1 MRKQAVAAGIAVALV
16 FLVSGRSDEPQQP
29 PNGSSEQSVGGAP
42 FPPSSESRAESESLA
57 QSNSEAVE
65 IAVNHLTS
73 LRPERL
79 GGPQISLPW
88 TSNTVASTGGPPEST
103 TISVSEI
110 DDLNVAAPD
119 VAISVDN
126 KDLADSVQG
135 SAESIK
141 AEDLVVK
148 DVIPTQHNGVTH
160 VYLQQQR
167 GGIDVAGA
175 IANVAVKD
183 GDVAFEASDEL
194 SLATSGA
201 EAMPLGPL
209 DALQSAALA
218 LDLTPTEQTVVLEEA
233 IGPDRTQLLSDSGIA
248 ARPIPARLVY
258 QKVDGKSVRLAWEFE
273 IETVDHT
280 NIWQIRIGTDN
291 GEELE
296 RNNLIVHE
304 IFNEYTHADHSPSFR
319 SPLPTWLTTATAT
332 ERRTVSQSPSDPT
345 SSYRVFAQPLEAPS
359 FGERSLQSD
368 PFDVNASPLGWH
380 DTDGEVG
387 SESTLTVGNNVSA
400 YSDLDNLNRAVDGSQ
415 PDGGDSHN
423 FEFPID
429 FDGPASA
436 YTKAAVTNL
445 FYWNNIAHDFLYA
458 YGFDEEAGNFQFNN
472 YGKGGEEGDHV
483 HAEAQDGGGTNNA
496 NFYTPPDGN
505 SPRMQMYLWTNP
517 ERDGDFDNGI
527 ILHEYGHGLSIRLT
541 GGPSTSSCLNN
552 REQAGEGWSDY
563 LGLIATMTADD
574 LGSDGRGI
582 GTYALGQTRNG
593 PGIRQYRYS
602 TDLEV
607 DPRTYNSIKNASVPH
622 GVGSVFAAMLWEMTW
637 GLIEVHGFDSD
648 LARGSGGNN
657 VAMQLV
663 VDGLKLQTCS
673 PGFID
678 SRNAILAADAI
689 NNQSANKCII
699 WTAFAKRGLGY
710 SAAQG
715 SSGSVAD
722 GVEAFDLDPTCR
734 PLTLTKSSPSA
745 EAYPDSEVNYVLV
758 VSNQQSNESQS
769 NVVVTDS
776 LPLGTSFVEGSAT
789 CGGTTNSGVITFN
802 LGSLAPGERR
812 ECGFGVRT
820 AAGDWSIIEID
831 DDFSSLDAL
840 WGSTSL
846 NGDDPDWTSIST
858 TDDPDAGFSTGSVG
872 VSDKILTLSNA
883 VPITNQTTL
892 NFIHRFDI
900 ESGYDGGVVE
910 ISVDDG
916 STWSDIGPFITVG
929 GYNAQI
935 SSRYGSPISGRSAFS
950 GSQPEYATAKADL
963 SSFAGNSALVRFR
976 LASDSSITSQGWW
989 IDDIA
994 VGYQASISNVA
1005 TATSGA
1011 NTATSNTVVTTL
1023 VAAPNPGAP
1032 GRPTSVS
1039 GLAGDGQVV
1048 VSWAAP
1054 VDNGDSAIT
1063 GYTVTATPDGNKCS
1077 SKAGDLDCAVTG
1089 LVNGTSYTFA
1099 VVATNDQGNSAASAS
1114 SAAIQPLGVPD
1125 PPTSVIGLAGDSQV
1139 VVSWTAPEDDGGSA
1153 ITGYS
1158 VRSSPGGKTC
1168 RTTGDRVC
1176 AVAGLINGVSYSFT
1190 VTATNSV
1197 GSGPASLAS
1206 NSATPSSKFVGL
1218 TPSRVLESR
1227 QGQPA
1232 TVDGKYWQIGKR
1244 SAKTITELQVTGRGG
1259 VASDAAAVVLNV
1271 TVTDP
1276 SAPGYLTIFPCGANL
1291 PNSSNLNYTTGQ
1303 TVGNSVV
1310 AKVGAGGKICIYAHS
1325 ATQLIVD
1332 TNGYFPTA

>member
-1 MRKQAVAAGIAVALV
+1 MAVA
-16 FLVSGRSDEPQQP
+16 
-29 PNGSSEQSVGGAP
+29 
-42 FPPSSESRAESESLA
+42 
-57 QSNSEAVE
+57 
-65 IAVNHLTS
+65 
-73 LRPERL
+73 
-79 GGPQISLPW
+79 
-88 TSNTVASTGGPPEST
+88 
-103 TISVSEI
+103 
-110 DDLNVAAPD
+110 
-119 VAISVDN
+119 
-126 KDLADSVQG
+126 VQD

-141 AEDLVVK
+141 AGELVVK
-148 DVIPTQHNGVTH
+148 DVIPTQHHGVTH
-160 VYLQQQR
+160 VYLQQQQ

-183 GDVAFEASDEL
+183 GEVAFEASDEL
-194 SLATSGA
+194 SLAASGA
-201 EAMPLGPL
+201 EAMPFGPL

-218 LDLTPTEQTVVLEEA
+218 LDLTPTAPTLVLEEA
-233 IGPDRTQLLSDSGIA
+233 IGPDRAQLLSDSGIA
-248 ARPIPARLVY
+248 GRPIPARLVY
-258 QKVDGKSVRLAWEFE
+258 QQIDRKSVRLAWEFE
-273 IETVDHT
+273 IETIDRT
-280 NIWQIRIGTDN
+280 NIWQIRIDTEN

-304 IFNEYTHADHSPSFR
+304 TFDVNIHADHSPSFR
-319 SPLPTWLTTATAT
+319 STLPTWLTRAT
-332 ERRTVSQSPSDPT
+332 ERQVAGQSPSDPS

-359 FGERSLQSD
+359 FGERSVQFD
-368 PFDVNASPLGWH
+368 PFDISASPLGWH
-380 DTDGEVG
+380 DTDGEIG
-387 SESTLTVGNNVSA
+387 SDSTLTVGNNVSA
-400 YSDLDNLNRAVDGSQ
+400 YSDLDNLNRAATGSQ

-423 FEFPID
+423 FDFPIN

-445 FYWNNIAHDFLYA
+445 FYWNNVAHDFLYA

-472 YGKGGEEGDHV
+472 YGNGGEGGDHV

-496 NFYTPPDGN
+496 NFYTPPDGS

-552 REQAGEGWSDY
+552 KEQAGEGWSDY
-563 LGLIATMTADD
+563 LGLIATMTTSD

-607 DPRTYNSIKNASVPH
+607 DPRTYSSIKNASVPH

-637 GLIEVHGFDSD
+637 GLIEVHGFDSN

-657 VAMQLV
+657 LAMQLV

-678 SRNAILAADAI
+678 SRDAILAADAI

-710 SAAQG
+710 SATQG
-715 SSGSVAD
+715 SSSSVAD

-745 EAYPDSEVNYVLV
+745 EAYPDSEVDYLLT
-758 VSNQQSNESQS
+758 VSNQQGNESQS

-776 LPLGTSFVEGSAT
+776 LPLGTSFVEASAT
-789 CGGTTNSGVITFN
+789 CGGTTNSGVITFS
-802 LGSLAPGERR
+802 LGSLEPGESR
-812 ECGFGVRT
+812 ECGFSVRT
-820 AAGDWSIIEID
+820 AAGDWSIIELD
-831 DDFSSLDAL
+831 DDFDSLDAL

-846 NGDDPDWTSIST
+846 NGDNPDWTSIST
-858 TDDPDAGFSTGSVG
+858 TDDPDAGFSTGSAG

-883 VPITNQTTL
+883 VPITSQTTL
-892 NFIHRFDI
+892 KFSHRYNI
-900 ESGYDGGVVE
+900 ESGFDGGVVE

-916 STWSDIGPFITVG
+916 SSWSDIGPFITVG

-935 SSRYGSPISGRSAFS
+935 SSRYGSPVGGRSAFS
-950 GSQPEYATAKADL
+950 GSQLEYATAKADL
-963 SSFAGNSALVRFR
+963 STFAGNSALVRFR

-989 IDDIA
+989 IDDISI
-994 VGYQASISNVA
+994 GYQASIANVA

-1023 VAAPNPGAP
+1023 VAAPSPGAP

-1054 VDNGDSAIT
+1054 EDNGDSAIT

-1077 SKAGDLDCAVTG
+1077 SKAGDLNCAVTG

-1099 VVATNDQGNSAASAS
+1099 VVATNDRGNSAASAS
-1114 SAAIQPLGVPD
+1114 SAVIQPLGVPGQ
-1125 PPTSVIGLAGDSQV
+1125 PTSVIGLAGDSQV
-1139 VVSWTAPEDDGGSA
+1139 VVSWTAPEDDGDSA

-1158 VRSSPGGKTC
+1158 VHSSPGEKTC

-1176 AVAGLINGVSYSFT
+1176 TVSGLTNGVAYSFT

-1206 NSATPSSKFVGL
+1206 NAATPSSKFVGL
-1218 TPSRVLESR
+1218 TPSRILETR
-1227 QGQPA
+1227 QGRPT

-1244 SAKTITELQVTGRGG
+1244 SARSVTEFQVTGRGG
-1259 VASDAAAVVLNV
+1259 VTSDADAVVLNL

-1276 SAPGYLTIFPCGANL
+1276 SAPGHLTIFPCGANL

-1303 TVGNSVV
+1303 TVANSVV
-1310 AKVGAGGKICIYAHS
+1310 AKVGAGGKICIYTHS
-1325 ATQLIVD
+1325 ATQLIID
-1332 TNGYFPTA
+1332 TNGYFPTGSKFVGLTPSRILETRQGRPTTVDGKYWQIGKRSARSVTEFQVTGRGGVTSDADAVVLNLTVTDPSAPGHLTIFPCGANLPNSSNLNYTTGQTVANSVVAKVGAGGKICIYTHSATQLIIDTNGYFPTG